1 MKLFKLF
8 SRSSNA
14 ETSNDVKETNQNYSG
29 EGVQNDDNNTSSN
42 RVITITW
49 GTGMP
54 IDVIFAFIHRDFE
67 DQGYQDALVNS
78 DLRYREMKEGI
89 IRNDLK
95 MLFRRI
101 SLRYQS
107 DIRML
112 DVQIKN
118 AEDAYAMTSASM
130 MQAQRQTYQE
140 HLGEIAEMETLL
152 TKDDPKMTTM
162 IESYRRGFQKGITA
176 QAIKFIQT
184 QIIKNH
190 ESFN

>member
-1 MKLFKLF
+1 MKLFGIF
-8 SRSSNA
+8 RR
-14 ETSNDVKETNQNYSG
+14 TD
-29 EGVQNDDNNTSSN
+29 QNDEKNSVKDLDSNYLDNTEQSYPSGDNKTSSN
-42 RVITITW
+42 NVITITW

-67 DQGYQDALVNS
+67 EQGYQDALVNS

-89 IRNDLK
+89 IRNDLRL
-95 MLFRRI
+95 LFRRI

-118 AEDAYAMTSASM
+118 AEEAYAMTSASM
-130 MQAQRQTYQE
+130 MQAQRETYQE
-140 HLGEIAEMETLL
+140 HLEEIADMETLL
-152 TKDDPKMTTM
+152 ANDDPKMTTM
-162 IESYRRGFQKGITA
+162 IESYRRGFQKGIAA

-184 QIIKNH
+184 SNNI
-190 ESFN
+190 ES

>member
-1 MKLFKLF
+1 MNMKLFKLF

-176 QAIKFIQT
+176 QAIKFIQNSNN
-184 QIIKNH
+184 K
-190 ESFN
+190 ES

>member
-1 MKLFKLF
+1 MKLFGIFRKNSLDEEIVQNTKEND
-8 SRSSNA
+8 SLNPTGEIVQNGDNKPSSN
-14 ETSNDVKETNQNYSG
+14 N
-29 EGVQNDDNNTSSN
+29 
-42 RVITITW
+42 VITITW

-67 DQGYQDALVNS
+67 EQGYQDALVNS

-89 IRNDLK
+89 IRNDLR

-118 AEDAYAMTSASM
+118 AEEAYAMTSASM
-130 MQAQRQTYQE
+130 MQAQRETYKE
-140 HLGEIAEMETLL
+140 HLVEIAEMETLL
-152 TKDDPKMTTM
+152 TNDDPKMTTM
-162 IESYRRGFQKGITA
+162 IESYRRGFQRGIAA

-184 QIIKNH
+184 SNNK
-190 ESFN
+190 ES

>member
-1 MKLFKLF
+1 MKLFGIFRKNSLDEEIVQNTKEND
-8 SRSSNA
+8 SLNPTGAIVQNGDNKPSSN
-14 ETSNDVKETNQNYSG
+14 N
-29 EGVQNDDNNTSSN
+29 
-42 RVITITW
+42 VITITW

-67 DQGYQDALVNS
+67 EQGYQDALVNS

-89 IRNDLK
+89 IRNDLR

-118 AEDAYAMTSASM
+118 AE
-130 MQAQRQTYQE
+130 E
-140 HLGEIAEMETLL
+140 EV
-152 TKDDPKMTTM
+152 
-162 IESYRRGFQKGITA
+162 
-176 QAIKFIQT
+176 
-184 QIIKNH
+184 
-190 ESFN
+190 